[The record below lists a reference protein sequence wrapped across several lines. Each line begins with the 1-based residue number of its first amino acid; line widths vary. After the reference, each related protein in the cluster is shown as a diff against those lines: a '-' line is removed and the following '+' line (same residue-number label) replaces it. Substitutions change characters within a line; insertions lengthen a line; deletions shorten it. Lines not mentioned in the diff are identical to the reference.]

1 MSAARRRESVSF
13 YSCFHHYYYCYCYR
27 FQKGELTNSALITI
41 STRASLKRYHTHLLT
56 LGLGESG
63 EEWEF
68 TRIGSATEK
77 SSVEKEL
84 AELRERLAKVE
95 EWKSRRTEIE
105 RELERVWVEGGDEL
119 SPPPYEPSRAETVDS
134 IGEDAS
140 ETSPLSARDV
150 VEESPEPGS
159 GEAGAGDGLFN
170 SSSSWNPAH
179 RPS

>member
-1 MSAARRRESVSF
+1 M
-13 YSCFHHYYYCYCYR
+13 
-27 FQKGELTNSALITI
+27 
-41 STRASLKRYHTHLLT
+41 KRYHTHLLT

-95 EWKSRRTEIE
+95 EWKTRRTEIE
-105 RELERVWVEGGDEL
+105 LELERVWVEGGDEL
-119 SPPPYEPSRAETVDS
+119 SPPPYELSRAETVDS

-140 ETSPLSARDV
+140 ETSLISSGNV
-150 VEESPEPGS
+150 VGESPDAAAGDAGS
-159 GEAGAGDGLFN
+159 GDGLFN

-179 RPS
+179 RP

>member
-1 MSAARRRESVSF
+1 M
-13 YSCFHHYYYCYCYR
+13 
-27 FQKGELTNSALITI
+27 
-41 STRASLKRYHTHLLT
+41 KRYHTHLLT

-95 EWKSRRTEIE
+95 EWKTRRTEIE
-105 RELERVWVEGGDEL
+105 QELEKVWIEGGDDLSQGEL
-119 SPPPYEPSRAETVDS
+119 SPPPYESERAETVDS

-140 ETSPLSARDV
+140 ETSLLSVRDV
-150 VEESPEPGS
+150 EEDGTEPGS
-159 GEAGAGDGLFN
+159 GEAGADDELFD
-170 SSSSWNPAH
+170 SSSSWHPAL

>member
-1 MSAARRRESVSF
+1 
-13 YSCFHHYYYCYCYR
+13 
-27 FQKGELTNSALITI
+27 
-41 STRASLKRYHTHLLT
+41 LKRYHTHLLT

-68 TRIGSATEK
+68 QRIGTASEK

-95 EWKSRRTEIE
+95 EWKARKSEIE
-105 RELERVWVEGGDEL
+105 NELERVWVEGGDEL
-119 SPPPYEPSRAETVDS
+119 GPPPYAETVDVGS
-134 IGEDAS
+134 EEGEV
-140 ETSPLSARDV
+140 E
-150 VEESPEPGS
+150 VEEEGSVESEMSPVRS
-159 GEAGAGDGLFN
+159 GEEVDDGVEQEQEHEARGGQGEGLFN